1 MAESWSGSPSP
12 GKTLHKNYLQKT
24 KKSSFP
30 SRGTRT
36 GNTKS
41 CGTTLFAA
49 YCGHFRNGAN
59 TPSALN
65 AGNTSADTLDCS
77 ISPCPRRPICCSAFR
92 SDLSFRNSLWMRY
105 AALLPR
111 LWFGVSSVAF
121 IKHYICP
128 FVKHFFLPGADSLAN
143 FPPACYDKENLQIT
157 VCDAACAAQMQNA
170 ECKMQNDCA
179 GAAHEFNSFSKKIP
193 QFCILHFEFCISGI
207 CPINTNLTKKG

>member
-49 YCGHFRNGAN
+49 HCGHFQNGAN

-65 AGNTSADTLDCS
+65 AGNTSADTLDRS

-143 FPPACYDKENLQIT
+143 FPPACYDKENYKLQFVVLVRQRPCLPLWGRWLSIAKPERAFLCRSEERR
-157 VCDAACAAQMQNA
+157 VGK
-170 ECKMQNDCA
+170 EC
-179 GAAHEFNSFSKKIP
+179 
-193 QFCILHFEFCISGI
+193 
-207 CPINTNLTKKG
+207 

>member
-49 YCGHFRNGAN
+49 HCGHFQNGAN

-65 AGNTSADTLDCS
+65 AGNTSADTLDRS
-77 ISPCPRRPICCSAFR
+77 ISPCPRRPIVLNRFSLRSQLCRTLCGCAF
-92 SDLSFRNSLWMRY
+92 SFTPASV
-105 AALLPR
+105 
-111 LWFGVSSVAF
+111 VSNYVMLF
-121 IKHYICP
+121 IPQMCA
-128 FVKHFFLPGADSLAN
+128 FVKHFFTSSADRFSIPGQR
-143 FPPACYDKENLQIT
+143 PGRCR
-157 VCDAACAAQMQNA
+157 
-170 ECKMQNDCA
+170 
-179 GAAHEFNSFSKKIP
+179 
-193 QFCILHFEFCISGI
+193 
-207 CPINTNLTKKG
+207 